1 LGGNFAIQGELMGEG
16 IQSNKLRLKAQT
28 IYVFNIFDIDKYE
41 YLDFEKFCE
50 VMKVLDLPVVPIITT
65 EYELENDIEA
75 IVKRSVIKSQ
85 LCKEVWAEGI
95 VIRPM
100 KEFNDF
106 LLQESGGNTR
116 VSFKAINPEFL
127 LKYGE

>member
-1 LGGNFAIQGELMGEG
+1 
-16 IQSNKLRLKAQT
+16 
-28 IYVFNIFDIDKYE
+28 
-41 YLDFEKFCE
+41 
-50 VMKVLDLPVVPIITT
+50 MKVLDLPVVPIITT

-106 LLQESGGNTR
+106 LLQEAGGNTR